1 MARPREPIDLL
12 LVKGKKNLTKKE
24 IEERRAQEVKAPT
37 DNIDAPSYLSAKL
50 KKEFNR
56 LAKELI
62 DIKIMTNL
70 DCEALARFVISE
82 YNYQRVSKR
91 LLRIGVENPLFRDL
105 LLHQE
110 KLFKMARQAASDL
123 GLTISSRCKLV
134 VPKQETKKKESPMER
149 MFGNV

>member
-1 MARPREPIDLL
+1 MARPRQPVDLL

-24 IEERRAQEVKAPT
+24 IAERRAKEVKAPN
-37 DNIDAPSYLSAKL
+37 DNIHAPSYLPKNL
-50 KKEFNR
+50 KKEFDR
-56 LAKELI
+56 IAQELT

-70 DCEALARFVISE
+70 DCEALARFVTSE
-82 YNYQRVSKR
+82 YNYQRVIKK
-91 LLRIGVENPLFRDL
+91 LLRTGVDNPAFKDL
-105 LLHQE
+105 LLSQE

-134 VPKQETKKKESPMER
+134 APRQETKKEENPAER